1 MATREEFL
9 HGVRQRL
16 HTGRNEEAERAVRA
30 VFQVLHRRLS
40 AGQAGHIESHLPVEL
55 KREWDLH
62 AFEDVARA
70 LGGQAG
76 WDEGE
81 FLERVQSVGRY
92 PDKQEALE
100 ATQAVFGELKRVIP
114 EKDARDTA
122 AELPQGLRTVWQ
134 EA

>member
-9 HGVRQRL
+9 RGVQERLGVRRD
-16 HTGRNEEAERAVRA
+16 EEAERAVRA

-40 AGQAGHIESHLPVEL
+40 GGQAGHIASHLPADL
-55 KREWDLH
+55 KREWDLD

-70 LGGQAG
+70 LGGQAA
-76 WDEGE
+76 WDERE

-92 PDKQEALE
+92 PDKQQALE
-100 ATQAVFGELKRVIP
+100 ATQAVFGALKQVIP
-114 EKDARDTA
+114 EKDVRDTA
-122 AELPQGLRTVWQ
+122 AELPAGLRTVWQ